1 MHPKYN
7 VDQEICNGLRLV
19 DEGLTLVDDIKLA
32 FALGENLT
40 DVFHLIHLIYP
51 PFDPLR
57 TVGKY

>member
-1 MHPKYN
+1 MVCGSWMK
-7 VDQEICNGLRLV
+7 
-19 DEGLTLVDDIKLA
+19 GLTLVDDIKLA
-32 FALGENLT
+32 FILGENLT